1 MICLTRYRPVCIV
14 ASSITAEKKMNTKPN
29 LAVAVF
35 GATGHTGR
43 FVVEELL
50 RRGLAPVAVG
60 RDAVKLAAAGFEARG
75 VATRCASV
83 DDAASVE
90 QALEGVAAVVNC
102 AGPFLDTARP
112 LAAAAVRLGV
122 HYLDV
127 TAEQPSTR
135 DTLER
140 FDAPARAAK
149 VFVLP
154 AMGFY
159 GGFGDLLATAAMG
172 DWDAADD
179 IEVRIALDS
188 WHPTEG
194 TRITGARNTAP
205 RVIIANGALAP
216 LPQPAGEVTLDYPQP
231 FGRQAAVEIPFSEVI
246 LMARHLRTGQQH
258 TYLNL
263 ASLRDIRDPAT
274 PPPKAADG
282 SGRSAQLFVVEA
294 IVRKGGHTRTATAA
308 GRDIYAFSA
317 PFICEAVSRILH
329 GDVQGGGACA
339 PGEVFD
345 ARSYLGALAP
355 ELACSFD
362 VAAGAGMSKTA

>member
-1 MICLTRYRPVCIV
+1 M
-14 ASSITAEKKMNTKPN
+14 KN
-29 LAVAVF
+29 AVAVF

-50 RRGLAPVAVG
+50 RRGLAPVAVA
-60 RDAVKLAAAGFEARG
+60 RDPAKLAAAGFEARG
-75 VATRCASV
+75 IATRCASLG
-83 DDAASVE
+83 DPASVE
-90 QALEGVAAVVNC
+90 QALQGVAAVINC

-135 DTLER
+135 DTLDQ
-140 FDAPARAAK
+140 FDAPAREAG
-149 VFVLP
+149 VLVLP

-172 DWDAADD
+172 DWDEADE
-179 IEVRIALDS
+179 IEIRIALDS

-205 RVIIANGALAP
+205 RLNIANGELAL
-216 LPQPAGEVTLDYPQP
+216 LPQPAAEVTLDYPPP
-231 FGRQAAVEIPFSEVI
+231 FGPQAAVEIPFSEVI
-246 LMARHLRTGQQH
+246 LMARHLRTRQLR

-263 ASLRDIRDPAT
+263 ASLRDIRDPST
-274 PPPKAADG
+274 PAPKAADA
-282 SGRSAQLFVVEA
+282 SGKSDQVFVVEA
-294 IVRKGGHTRTATAA
+294 IVRKGGVVRKASAQ

-317 PFICEAVSRILH
+317 PFICEAVSRIL
-329 GDVQGGGACA
+329 GARVQSSGGACA
-339 PGEVFD
+339 PGAVFD

-355 ELACSFD
+355 ELHCTFET
-362 VAAGAGMSKTA
+362 AAI